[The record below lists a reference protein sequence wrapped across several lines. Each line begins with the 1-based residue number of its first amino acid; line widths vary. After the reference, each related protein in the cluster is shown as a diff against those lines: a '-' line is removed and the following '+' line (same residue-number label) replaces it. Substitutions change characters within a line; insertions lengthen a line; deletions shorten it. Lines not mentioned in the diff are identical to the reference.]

1 MSSKPKS
8 AGTSLVIAL
17 TLTLIGMLFF
27 GFTSLAKTVKIGY
40 AKNSSAITEL
50 KKSQAQE
57 AAKVALAAQAASKE
71 ADALVAAAASP
82 IAGAN
87 VEAGKTKY
95 MTCIACHGPNAEGMA
110 AMKSPALAG
119 QGPEYIIRQ
128 LQNFKNGHRGA
139 DMTKDMQGGMMAPM
153 AKMLSDDD
161 MKNVAAYIQTLNG
174 KAQHS
179 LKGDA
184 AQGQAKFALCVAC
197 HGPNGEGVP
206 ATKAP
211 ALTNLPDE
219 YIVRQLQNFK
229 NGVRGADASKD
240 MLGGQMA
247 MFAKMLSDEDM
258 KNIAEY
264 IKTLKK

>member
-8 AGTSLVIAL
+8 AGTSLVYAL
-17 TLTLIGMLFF
+17 TLILIGMLVF
-27 GFTSLAKTVKIGY
+27 GINSLAKTVKSSY
-40 AKNSSAITEL
+40 AENSAAIQDI
-50 KKSQAQE
+50 KKAQAEQAGAE
-57 AAKVALAAQAASKE
+57 AKAANAAAKK
-71 ADALVAAAASP
+71 ADAAASP
-82 IAGAN
+82 TAGADID
-87 VEAGKTKY
+87 AGKAKY
-95 MTCIACHGPNAEGMA
+95 MTCIACHGPNGEGMA
-110 AMKSPALAG
+110 AMKSPALSG
-119 QGPEYIIRQ
+119 QDADYIIRQ

-139 DMTKDMQGGMMAPM
+139 DMAKDMQGGMMAPM
-153 AKMLSDDD
+153 AKTLSDDD
-161 MKNVAAYIQTLNG
+161 MKNVAAYIQTLKG

-184 AQGQAKFALCVAC
+184 ASGKAKFMLCVAC

-229 NGVRGADASKD
+229 NGVRGADATKD
-240 MLGGQMA
+240 MLGSQMA
-247 MFAKMLSDEDM
+247 AFAKMLSDDDM